1 MKEKRNFFY
10 LEPER
15 EKKTIDKHIE
25 KEEDQTKKIE
35 YQYDIMISYCHTD
48 KELVYRIHKFLSEK
62 GLKIWFDRDH
72 IYGPGMNNEFHF
84 IYNYFI

>member
-72 IYGPGMNNEFHF
+72 IYGPGMNN
-84 IYNYFI
+84 